1 MKDLISA
8 AALTRELYTMR
19 ALITDS
25 LKNDSSMMGDLL
37 RDYRKGSLKT
47 INDVLQIIREHQ
59 KEEE

>member
-8 AALTRELYTMR
+8 AVLTRELYTMR

-25 LKNDSSMMGDLL
+25 LKNDSSMMGDFL

>member
-19 ALITDS
+19 ALITDA